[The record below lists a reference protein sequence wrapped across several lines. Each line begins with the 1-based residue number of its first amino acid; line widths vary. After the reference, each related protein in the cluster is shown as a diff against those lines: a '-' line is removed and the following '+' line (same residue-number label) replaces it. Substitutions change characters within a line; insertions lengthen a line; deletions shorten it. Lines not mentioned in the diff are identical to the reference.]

1 MVAESLP
8 RDRAIGSLVGLA
20 VGDAVGTTVEFL
32 PRDSYPPV
40 TDMVGGGRFKLAPG
54 QWTDDTSMALC
65 LAESLLA
72 NPECDQTDLMQRF
85 HAWAADGVNSSN
97 GKCFGIGRTTLRA
110 IGHFHKT
117 GVAVAGPTHSNDA
130 GNGSIMRL
138 APAAIR
144 WWRQPEFA
152 ESVAERQS
160 VTTHGAPEAVA
171 GCSLLARVLCRA
183 IAGDGWDSIFVDDE
197 QWPPLIRAV
206 GQGASIKRSQAEIS
220 SSGYVVHTLEAAYWA
235 CKRSSNFDEAILTA
249 ANLGN
254 DADTVAAVVGQIAGA
269 VWGLSGIPTRWVERL
284 HDSQRIQDLASEL
297 FDASE
302 AWIPGDKR
310 DVWVIED
317 AFVCD
322 AYLGGTQLGEL
333 PDFDLS
339 SCRVVRRLSQE
350 RLDDEMAQFFAETGY
365 SPD

>member
-1 MVAESLP
+1 MIAANPS

-32 PRDSYPPV
+32 PRGSYPPV
-40 TDMVGGGRFKLAPG
+40 TDMVGGGRFRLAAG

-65 LAESLLA
+65 LAESLMA
-72 NPECDQTDLMQRF
+72 NPECDQTDLMRRF
-85 HAWAADGVNSSN
+85 HAWAADGVNSST

-117 GVAVAGPTHSNDA
+117 GVAVAGPTHANDA

-138 APAAIR
+138 APAAVR

-152 ESVAERQS
+152 ELIAERQS
-160 VTTHGAPEAVA
+160 VTTHGAAEAVA

-183 IAGDGWDSIFVDDE
+183 IGGNGWDSIFVADE
-197 QWPPLIRAV
+197 RWPSVINAL
-206 GQGASIKRSQAEIS
+206 GQGACINRSEADIS

-235 CKRSSNFDEAILTA
+235 CKRSSNFEEAILTA

-269 VWGLSGIPTRWVERL
+269 VWGFSAIPTRWVERL
-284 HDSQRIQDLASEL
+284 HESKRIQELAAAL
-297 FDASE
+297 YDA
-302 AWIPGDKR
+302 
-310 DVWVIED
+310 
-317 AFVCD
+317 
-322 AYLGGTQLGEL
+322 GEQT
-333 PDFDLS
+333 S
-339 SCRVVRRLSQE
+339 MV
-350 RLDDEMAQFFAETGY
+350 A
-365 SPD
+365 